1 MLNNNER
8 THQVIRNAMAKLGI
22 QGNPE
27 NYTLSQKLP
36 NKGKF
41 SWERG

>member
-8 THQVIRNAMAKLGI
+8 THQVIRNAMLKLGI

-27 NYTLSQKLP
+27 NYTLSQILAD
-36 NKGKF
+36 KGK
-41 SWERG
+41 